1 MPEAGYLGMGLE
13 DILEDFPK
21 TAAIKGREVTLRL
34 MTTEDGPLMMDFAQQ
49 LPYHDLLF
57 LRRDI
62 TQQVGIDKWIR
73 DIESGAIHSI
83 IAEDANQVLGYS
95 TLHRNDFE
103 WSGHVAELRVLVGPR
118 GRNTGLGRLLT
129 REAFNI
135 ALAIGVEKVV
145 GRMTLDQTG
154 ARTVFEEL
162 GFRPEALLKDE
173 VKDRSGKKHDVLF
186 LSTEVEAFLARRD
199 AYGLND

>member
-1 MPEAGYLGMGLE
+1 MNEVEIRLGTLE
-13 DILEDFPK
+13 ELLEDFPK
-21 TAAIKGREVTLRL
+21 TIEIKDKEITLRL
-34 MTTEDGPLMMDFAQQ
+34 MTVDDGPRLIAFAQQ
-49 LPYHDLLF
+49 LPHHDLLF

-62 TQQVGIDKWIR
+62 TKQEGIDKWIR
-73 DIESGAIHSI
+73 DIKAGVIQSI
-83 IAEDANQVLGYS
+83 LAEDRGEVVGYS

-103 WSGHVAELRVLVGPR
+103 WSQHVAELRVLVGPR
-118 GRNTGLGRLLT
+118 ARGTGLGRLLT
-129 REAFNI
+129 REAFS
-135 ALAIGVEKVV
+135 LAMAMGIEKVI

-186 LSTEVEAFLARRD
+186 VSTEVEAFLARRQVL
-199 AYGLND
+199 GIE